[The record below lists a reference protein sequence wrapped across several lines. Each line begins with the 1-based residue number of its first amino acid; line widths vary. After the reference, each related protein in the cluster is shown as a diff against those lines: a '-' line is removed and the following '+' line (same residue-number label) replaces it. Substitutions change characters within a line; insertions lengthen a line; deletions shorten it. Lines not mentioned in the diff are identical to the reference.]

1 MCVNLKSEKK
11 MTFGDRIKHLYIAT
25 CRFKNMASIF
35 FFTDVNYSRLDFATL
50 YHKNIIQYVKFLEI
64 ILTVQKLRLNL
75 LLSFFFC
82 SRNQG
87 NEDI

>member
-1 MCVNLKSEKK
+1 
-11 MTFGDRIKHLYIAT
+11 
-25 CRFKNMASIF
+25 MASIF

-75 LLSFFFC
+75 LLSFFFVLETRVMRIYDC
-82 SRNQG
+82 SNNKSFQ
-87 NEDI
+87 EYSMTT